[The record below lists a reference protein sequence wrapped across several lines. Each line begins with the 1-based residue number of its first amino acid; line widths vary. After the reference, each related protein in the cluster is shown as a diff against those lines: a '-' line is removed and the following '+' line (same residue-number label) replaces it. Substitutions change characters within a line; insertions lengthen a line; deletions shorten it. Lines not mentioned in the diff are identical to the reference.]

1 MLENES
7 IDASAI
13 IIELSN
19 GKPNKRRERTAL
31 DIAIENKSLETI
43 LILISSEKVYP
54 NLPWIYFSYR
64 DEHEEWN
71 SEIDEKERT
80 HLHVAIYKNNI
91 EIFKLLLNS
100 KRIDLNHLQIELKSE
115 IWMDDSEEWD
125 ERRVT
130 YGNPTFGIVY
140 KVRDKKTRNV
150 S

>member
-1 MLENES
+1 MENES

-64 DEHEEWN
+64 DEHEEW
-71 SEIDEKERT
+71 
-80 HLHVAIYKNNI
+80 
-91 EIFKLLLNS
+91 
-100 KRIDLNHLQIELKSE
+100 
-115 IWMDDSEEWD
+115 
-125 ERRVT
+125 
-130 YGNPTFGIVY
+130 
-140 KVRDKKTRNV
+140 KKKGLICM
-150 S
+150 